1 MILDASGKKISV
13 RKSMSLA
20 KKNLQAK
27 AVVFI
32 SPDLKNWSPV
42 HFSSVPERIRDDKRV
57 MGALMKGEI
66 ISLND
71 DSGPYY
77 IAEPIH

>member
-1 MILDASGKKISV
+1 MILDARGKKISI
-13 RKSMSLA
+13 RESMKASR
-20 KKNLQAK
+20 KNLQAR

-32 SPDLKNWSPV
+32 SPDLENWSPV
-42 HFSSVPERIRDDKRV
+42 HYSSVPERIKDDKRV
-57 MGALMKGEI
+57 MGALMRGEI
-66 ISLND
+66 VSLNN